1 MDQEGKEYDNSVAAT
16 SPLVIEFLLP
26 GSLRGTD
33 ALSWSTQRWP
43 GSSCLNKD
51 CGFSGKEQW

>member
-1 MDQEGKEYDNSVAAT
+1 MDQEGKEYDNSVAAI

-33 ALSWSTQRWP
+33 ALSGR
-43 GSSCLNKD
+43 
-51 CGFSGKEQW
+51 EQW